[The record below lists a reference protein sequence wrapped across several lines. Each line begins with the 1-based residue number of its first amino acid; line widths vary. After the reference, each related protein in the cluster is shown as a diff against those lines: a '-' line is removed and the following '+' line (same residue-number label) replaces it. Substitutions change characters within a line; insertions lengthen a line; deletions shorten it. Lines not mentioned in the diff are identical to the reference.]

1 MIYTVTLNP
10 ALDRTIY
17 VDSLRVRESNRI
29 QREERFAGG
38 KGIDVS
44 RALVELGTPSVALG
58 MVGGF
63 DGKEL
68 EGRLTLEGVD
78 CRFTR
83 IGGET
88 RTNIII
94 QDSSSGSETALLARG
109 PAVGPQELMDFIAL
123 LESLPDLEF
132 AVVSGSLPP
141 GLTPA
146 VYRRIIEIAAA
157 KGSRVLLD
165 TSGEGLRQ
173 GILARPTVIKPN
185 RSELAEFAGRSFA
198 DIADIVRY
206 CRTLLDRVATVLVSL
221 GAEGIVLVQSGRI
234 LHARPPEVEVK
245 STVGAGDCSVAGFVH
260 GMVNNFDEADCLRWA
275 VAAGTAATLCPGT
288 GLCRRPDIDSL
299 LPRIAVSEVG
309 E

>member
-17 VDSLRVRESNRI
+17 VDSLRVGESNRI

-83 IGGET
+83 ISGET

-94 QDSSSGSETALLARG
+94 QDLSSNTETPLLARG
-109 PAVGPQELMDFIAL
+109 PTVGPHELMDFIAL
-123 LESLPDLEF
+123 LESVSDLDF
-132 AVVSGSLPP
+132 AIISGSLPP

-146 VYRRIIEIAAA
+146 VYRRIIEIATVRGA
-157 KGSRVLLD
+157 RVLLD

-173 GILARPTVIKPN
+173 GLLARPTVIKPN
-185 RSELAEFAGRSFA
+185 RAELAEFAGRSFA
-198 DIADIVRY
+198 DIPDIVRF
-206 CRTLLDRVATVLVSL
+206 CRTLHDSVSTVLVSL
-221 GAEGIVLVQSGRI
+221 GADGMVLVQPGRS
-234 LHARPPEVEVK
+234 LHARPPQVEVK

-260 GMVNNFDEADCLRWA
+260 GMVNGRDEADCLRWA

-288 GLCRRPDIDSL
+288 GLCRRPDIDAL
-299 LPRIAVSEVG
+299 LPRIAVSEVAA
-309 E
+309 